1 MPRITDTE
9 FEQANDVVRALRRL
23 AMKQRSRKIE
33 LLRELN
39 LQAGQD
45 VVLLE
50 LHRLKKAGQNELAQA
65 VEVDEPSVTR
75 SIQRL
80 ERKALVRRSLDPSDG
95 RRRVVELTPAG
106 RALIPKL
113 RRIYVE
119 FADQA
124 AGPEGSK
131 QRRQLMKLVGEIT
144 ARFTS

>member
-1 MPRITDTE
+1 MPRINDTE
-9 FEQANDVVRALRRL
+9 FDQANEVVRALRRL
-23 AMKQRSRKIE
+23 AMAQRGRKIE
-33 LLRELN
+33 LLREFD

-80 ERKALVRRSLDPSDG
+80 ERKGLVRRSMDPTDA

-106 RALIPKL
+106 NALIPKL
-113 RRIYVE
+113 RRVYVN

-124 AGPEGSK
+124 AGVEGSK
-131 QRRQLMKLVGEIT
+131 ERKQLMKMLDEVTG
-144 ARFTS
+144 RFSS